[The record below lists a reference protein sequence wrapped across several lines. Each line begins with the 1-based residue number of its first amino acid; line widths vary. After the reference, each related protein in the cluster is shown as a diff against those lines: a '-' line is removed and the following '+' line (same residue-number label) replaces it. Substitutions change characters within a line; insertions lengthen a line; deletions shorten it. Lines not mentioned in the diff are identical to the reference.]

1 MDSIFVTGSLGF
13 IGRKIIEKLP
23 KSGVLTDSN
32 NSKRIDLR
40 NIKEVLKIDSADVV
54 IHLGGKIPKKE
65 LKWNDYFDNNVS
77 GTLNVLEYC
86 IKKKVKKLIYVSSY
100 VYGNPEYCP
109 IDENHSVNPHSAYS
123 ESKYLGERLCKFY
136 CDRTELNLTILRPFN
151 IFGETMNEGFLL
163 TNLINAVKTDKKISI
178 VNKNSKRDFLYI
190 DDFVDLILKIKDY
203 NCKFEIFNVGTGVSF
218 SFNDIIKKIE
228 YITSKKLNLG
238 YLEDDKTF
246 IGNIQA
252 DISKIK
258 GKLNWKP
265 KIEFE
270 EGLKKMLKVC

>member
-1 MDSIFVTGSLGF
+1 MDSIFVTGSSGF
-13 IGRKIIEKLP
+13 IGSKIIEKLS
-23 KSGVLTDSN
+23 KSKVLTDSI

-40 NIKEVLKIDSADVV
+40 NIKQVLKIDSADVV
-54 IHLGGKIPKKE
+54 IHLGAKTPKKE

-109 IDENHSVNPHSAYS
+109 IDENHPVNPHSAYN
-123 ESKYLGERLCKFY
+123 ESKYLAERLCKFY

-151 IFGETMNEGFLL
+151 IFGESMNKDFLL
-163 TNLINAVKTDKKISI
+163 TNLINAVKTNEKITI

-203 NCKFEIFNVGTGVSF
+203 NCKFEIFNVGTGISF
-218 SFNDIIKKIE
+218 SFYDVIKKIE
-228 YITSKKLNLG
+228 YITSKKLNLD

-258 GKLNWKP
+258 EKLNWKP

>member
-1 MDSIFVTGSLGF
+1 MDSIFVTGSSGF

-23 KSGVLTDSN
+23 KSEVLTDSN
-32 NSKRIDLR
+32 NSKRIDLQ
-40 NIKEVLKIDSADVV
+40 NIKEVLNIDSADIV
-54 IHLGGKIPKKE
+54 IHLGGKTPKKE
-65 LKWNDYFDNNVS
+65 LKWSDYFSNNIS

-100 VYGNPEYCP
+100 VYGNPKYCP
-109 IDENHSVNPHSAYS
+109 IDENHPVNPHNAYS

-151 IFGETMNEGFLL
+151 IFGESMNEGFLL
-163 TNLINAVKTDKKISI
+163 TNLTNAVKTDKKITI

-190 DDFVDLILKIKDY
+190 DDFVDLILKIKNY
-203 NCKFEIFNVGTGVSF
+203 NCKFEIFNVGTGITF

-228 YITSKKLNLG
+228 YITSKKLNLD
-238 YLEDDKTF
+238 YVEDDKTF
-246 IGNIQA
+246 MGDIQA

-258 GKLNWKP
+258 EKLNWKP

-270 EGLKKMLKVC
+270 EGLKKILKVC

>member
-13 IGRKIIEKLP
+13 IGRKIIEKLS
-23 KSGVLTDSN
+23 KSRVLTDSD

-54 IHLGGKIPKKE
+54 IHLAGKIPKKE

-77 GTLNVLEYC
+77 GTLNILEYC

-109 IDENHSVNPHSAYS
+109 IDENHPVNPHSAYN
-123 ESKYLGERLCKFY
+123 ESKYLAERLCKFY

-151 IFGETMNEGFLL
+151 IFGESMNEGFLL
-163 TNLINAVKTDKKISI
+163 TNLINAVKTDKKITI

-218 SFNDIIKKIE
+218 SFNDVIKKIE
-228 YITSKKLNLG
+228 YITSKKLNLN

-246 IGNIQA
+246 IGDIQA

-258 GKLNWKP
+258 EKLNWKP

-270 EGLKKMLKVC
+270 EGLKKILKVC

>member
-23 KSGVLTDSN
+23 KSGVLTDSD

-65 LKWNDYFDNNVS
+65 LSWKDYFDNNVS
-77 GTLNVLEYC
+77 GTINVLEYC
-86 IKKKVKKLIYVSSY
+86 IKKKIKKLIYVSSY

-109 IDENHSVNPHSAYS
+109 IDENHPVNPHSAYN
-123 ESKYLGERLCKFY
+123 ESKYLAERLCKFY
-136 CDRTELNLTILRPFN
+136 CDKTELNLTILRPFN
-151 IFGETMNEGFLL
+151 IFGESMNEGFLL
-163 TNLINAVKTDKKISI
+163 TNLINAVKTDKKITI
-178 VNKNSKRDFLYI
+178 VNKDSKRDFLYI

-203 NCKFEIFNVGTGVSF
+203 NCKFEIFNVGTGISF
-218 SFNDIIKKIE
+218 SFYDVIKKIE
-228 YITSKKLNLG
+228 HITSKKLNLD
-238 YLEDDKTF
+238 YFEDDKTF
-246 IGNIQA
+246 MEDIQA
-252 DISKIK
+252 DISKVK
-258 GKLNWKP
+258 EKLNWKP
-265 KIEFE
+265 KIKFE

>member
-1 MDSIFVTGSLGF
+1 MDSILVTGSSGF
-13 IGRKIIEKLP
+13 IGRKIIERLS
-23 KSGVLTDSN
+23 KSEVLTDSD

-54 IHLGGKIPKKE
+54 IHLAGKTPKKE
-65 LKWNDYFDNNVS
+65 LKWNNYFDNNVS

-109 IDENHSVNPHSAYS
+109 IDENHPVNPHSAYN

-136 CDRTELNLTILRPFN
+136 CDKTKLNLTILRPFN
-151 IFGETMNEGFLL
+151 IFGESMNEGFLL
-163 TNLINAVKTDKKISI
+163 TNLINAVKTDKKITI

-190 DDFVDLILKIKDY
+190 DDFIDLVLKIKDY
-203 NCKFEIFNVGTGVSF
+203 NCKFEIFNVGTGISF
-218 SFNDIIKKIE
+218 SFNDIIKNIE
-228 YITSKKLNLG
+228 YITSKKLNLD

-246 IGNIQA
+246 IGDIQA

-258 GKLNWKP
+258 RKLNWKP

-270 EGLKKMLKVC
+270 EGLKKILKNC

>member
-1 MDSIFVTGSLGF
+1 MDSIFVTGSSGF

-23 KSGVLTDSN
+23 KSEVLTDSD
-32 NSKRIDLR
+32 NSKRIDLQ
-40 NIKEVLKIDSADVV
+40 NIKEVLNIDSADIV
-54 IHLGGKIPKKE
+54 IHLGGKTPKKE
-65 LKWNDYFDNNVS
+65 LKWSDYFSNNIS

-100 VYGNPEYCP
+100 VYGNPKYCP
-109 IDENHSVNPHSAYS
+109 IDENHPVNPHNAYS
-123 ESKYLGERLCKFY
+123 ESKYLGEKLCKFY

-151 IFGETMNEGFLL
+151 IFGESMNEGFLL
-163 TNLINAVKTDKKISI
+163 TNLINAVKTDKKITI

-190 DDFVDLILKIKDY
+190 DDFVDLILKIKNY
-203 NCKFEIFNVGTGVSF
+203 NCKFEIFNVGTGITF

-228 YITSKKLNLG
+228 YITSKKLNLD

-246 IGNIQA
+246 MGDIQA

-258 GKLNWKP
+258 EKLNWKP

-270 EGLKKMLKVC
+270 EGLKKILKVC

>member
-1 MDSIFVTGSLGF
+1 
-13 IGRKIIEKLP
+13 
-23 KSGVLTDSN
+23 
-32 NSKRIDLR
+32 
-40 NIKEVLKIDSADVV
+40 
-54 IHLGGKIPKKE
+54 
-65 LKWNDYFDNNVS
+65 
-77 GTLNVLEYC
+77 
-86 IKKKVKKLIYVSSY
+86 
-100 VYGNPEYCP
+100 
-109 IDENHSVNPHSAYS
+109 
-123 ESKYLGERLCKFY
+123 
-136 CDRTELNLTILRPFN
+136 
-151 IFGETMNEGFLL
+151 MNKDFLL
-163 TNLINAVKTDKKISI
+163 TNLINAVKTNEKITI

-203 NCKFEIFNVGTGVSF
+203 NCKFEIFNVGTGISF

-228 YITSKKLNLG
+228 YITSKKLNLD

-258 GKLNWKP
+258 EKLNWKP

>member
-1 MDSIFVTGSLGF
+1 MDSIFVTGSSGF

-23 KSGVLTDSN
+23 KSQVLTDSI

-40 NIKEVLKIDSADVV
+40 NIKEVLKIDSADIV
-54 IHLGGKIPKKE
+54 IHLGAKTPKKG

-100 VYGNPEYCP
+100 VYGNPKYYP
-109 IDENHSVNPHSAYS
+109 IDENHTVNPHNAYT

-136 CDRTELNLTILRPFN
+136 CDRTELNLIILRPFN
-151 IFGETMNEGFLL
+151 IFGESMNKDFLL
-163 TNLINAVKTDKKISI
+163 TNLINAVKTNEKITI

-203 NCKFEIFNVGTGVSF
+203 NCKFEIFNVGAGVSF
-218 SFNDIIKKIE
+218 SFNNVIKKIE
-228 YITSKKLNLG
+228 YITSKKLNLD

-258 GKLNWKP
+258 NKLNWKP

-270 EGLKKMLKVC
+270 EGLKKILKVC

>member
-1 MDSIFVTGSLGF
+1 MDSIFVTGSSGF

-23 KSGVLTDSN
+23 KSEVLTDSD
-32 NSKRIDLR
+32 NSKRIDLQ
-40 NIKEVLKIDSADVV
+40 NIKEVLNIDSADIV
-54 IHLGGKIPKKE
+54 IHLGGKTPKKE
-65 LKWNDYFDNNVS
+65 LKWSDYFSNNIS

-100 VYGNPEYCP
+100 VYGNPKYCP
-109 IDENHSVNPHSAYS
+109 IDENHPVNPHNAYS

-151 IFGETMNEGFLL
+151 IFGESMNEGFLL
-163 TNLINAVKTDKKISI
+163 TNLINAVKTDKKITI

-190 DDFVDLILKIKDY
+190 DDFVDLILKIKNY
-203 NCKFEIFNVGTGVSF
+203 NCKFEIFNVGTGITF

-228 YITSKKLNLG
+228 YITSKKLNLD

-246 IGNIQA
+246 MGDIQA

-258 GKLNWKP
+258 EKLNWKP

-270 EGLKKMLKVC
+270 EGLKKILKVC

>member
-1 MDSIFVTGSLGF
+1 MDSIFVTGSSGF

-23 KSGVLTDSN
+23 KSQVLTDSI

-40 NIKEVLKIDSADVV
+40 NIKQVLKIDSADVV
-54 IHLGGKIPKKE
+54 IHLGAKTPKKE
-65 LKWNDYFDNNVS
+65 LKWHDYFDNNVS

-86 IKKKVKKLIYVSSY
+86 IKKKIKKLIYVSSY
-100 VYGNPEYCP
+100 VYGNPEYWP
-109 IDENHSVNPHSAYS
+109 IDENHPVNPHNAYT

-136 CDRTELNLTILRPFN
+136 CERTELNLTILRPFN
-151 IFGETMNEGFLL
+151 IFGESVNKDFLL
-163 TNLINAVKTDKKISI
+163 TNLINAVKTNEKITI

-203 NCKFEIFNVGTGVSF
+203 NCKFEIFNVGTGISF
-218 SFNDIIKKIE
+218 SFNNIIKKIE
-228 YITSKKLNLG
+228 YITSKKLNLD

-258 GKLNWKP
+258 EKLNWKP

>member
-1 MDSIFVTGSLGF
+1 MDSIFVTGSSGF
-13 IGRKIIEKLP
+13 IGSKIIEKLS
-23 KSGVLTDSN
+23 KSQVLTDSD
-32 NSKRIDLR
+32 NSKRVDLR
-40 NIKEVLKIDSADVV
+40 NIEEVLKIDSADVV
-54 IHLGGKIPKKE
+54 IHLAGKIPKKE

-109 IDENHSVNPHSAYS
+109 IDENHPVNPHSAYS

-136 CDRTELNLTILRPFN
+136 CDRTELNVTILRPFN
-151 IFGETMNEGFLL
+151 IFGESMNEGFLL
-163 TNLINAVKTDKKISI
+163 TNIINAVKTDKKITI

-203 NCKFEIFNVGTGVSF
+203 NCKFEIFNVGAGISF
-218 SFNDIIKKIE
+218 SFNDVIKKIE
-228 YITSKKLNLG
+228 NITSKKLNVN
-238 YLEDDKTF
+238 YLEDDKIF
-246 IGNIQA
+246 IDNIQA

-270 EGLKKMLKVC
+270 EGLKKILKVC